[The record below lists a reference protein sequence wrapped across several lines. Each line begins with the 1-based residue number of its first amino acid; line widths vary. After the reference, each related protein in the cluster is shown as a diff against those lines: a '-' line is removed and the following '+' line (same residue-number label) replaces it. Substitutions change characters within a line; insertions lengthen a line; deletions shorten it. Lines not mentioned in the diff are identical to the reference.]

1 MMSSRYHES
10 VITIQ
15 RYTPDREDEWNRFVS
30 ASKNGTFL
38 FDRRFMDYHRD
49 RFSDH
54 SLLVYRGRR
63 LYALLPANEKDG
75 VLVSH
80 GGLTYGGLV
89 MSAQCSAK
97 GVLDAFKAI
106 NHYLRQQHFSSVVYK
121 AIPWIYHQLP
131 AEEDLYALT
140 AVCNARLAIRDI
152 SSTIVGT
159 RRLKFAE
166 SRRSGLRKAVKAG
179 FRLCESTDPGAFWN
193 ILNDNLTTKYAVRP
207 VHSADELRL
216 LQSRFPDRIK
226 LWLVCDGDTPIGG
239 TLLFLTPQ
247 VLHTQYIS
255 ATPYGKQ
262 HGAIDLLF
270 DHLVNR
276 VYTDYPYIDFGK
288 STVTD
293 SADLNEQLIFQKE
306 GFGARAV
313 CYDTYQYML

>member
-1 MMSSRYHES
+1 MA
-10 VITIQ
+10 
-15 RYTPDREDEWNRFVS
+15 DEWNQFVS

-38 FDRRFMDYHRD
+38 FDRRFMDYHSD

-54 SLLVYRGRR
+54 SLMCYREGR
-63 LYALLPANEKDG
+63 LYALLPANEKGDT
-75 VLVSH
+75 LVSH

-89 MSAQCSAK
+89 MSPQCSAK
-97 GVLDAFKAI
+97 GVLESFTAI
-106 NHYLRQQHFSSVVYK
+106 NAYLRQQGFRSVVYK
-121 AIPWIYHQLP
+121 AIPSIYHQLP

-140 AVCNARLAIRDI
+140 AVCNARLTIRDI
-152 SSTIVGT
+152 SSAIVST
-159 RRLKFAE
+159 RRMKFTE
-166 SRRSGLRKAVKAG
+166 SRRSGLRKALKAG
-179 FRLCESTDPGAFWN
+179 LTVRESDDVDAFWH
-193 ILNDNLTTKYAVRP
+193 ILNDNLTQKYAVRP

-216 LQSRFPDRIK
+216 LQGRFPDNIK
-226 LWLVCDGDTPIGG
+226 LWLVLDGDTPIGG

-270 DHLVNR
+270 DHLINH
-276 VYTDYPYIDFGK
+276 VYADYPYIDFGK
-288 STVTD
+288 STVSD

-313 CYDTYQYML
+313 CYDTYEYEL

>member
-1 MMSSRYHES
+1 MA
-10 VITIQ
+10 
-15 RYTPDREDEWNRFVS
+15 DEWNQFVS

-38 FDRRFMDYHRD
+38 FDRRFMDYHSD

-54 SLLVYRGRR
+54 SLMCYREGR
-63 LYALLPANEKDG
+63 LYALLPANEKGDT
-75 VLVSH
+75 LVSH

-89 MSAQCSAK
+89 TDSRCSAK
-97 GVLDAFKAI
+97 GVLDTFTAI
-106 NHYLRQQHFSSVVYK
+106 NDYLRRQAIRRVVYK

-140 AVCNARLAIRDI
+140 AVCHARLTIRDI
-152 SSTIVGT
+152 SSAIVAT
-159 RRLKFAE
+159 RRLKFTE
-166 SRRSGLRKAVKAG
+166 SRRSGLRKALKAG
-179 FRLCESTDPGAFWN
+179 LRICESDDVDAFWH
-193 ILNDNLTTKYAVRP
+193 ILNDNLTQKYAVSP
-207 VHSADELRL
+207 VHTADELRL
-216 LQSRFPDRIK
+216 LQSRFPENIK
-226 LWLVCDGDTPIGG
+226 LWLVYDGDKPVGG

-270 DHLVNR
+270 DHLINH
-276 VYTDYPYIDFGK
+276 VYADYPYIDFGK
-288 STVTD
+288 STVSD

-313 CYDTYQYML
+313 CYDTYEYEL